1 MSSGLYR
8 VHSRRRRRGRQVTR
22 PFADG
27 RASTLAATAAARVS
41 VLDLV
46 RVLVRLRLSL
56 PGRPRDRLRRGDVA
70 KRARFVSRRSRS
82 SGGVARQGVRRL
94 GPPCPTRLD
103 VAHDTKVGSCGVSSE
118 GLGPNEGLRV
128 DHGSERVVGSQRR
141 VWRERLRV
149 AVPSG
154 KAGNGTLIAFRSAN
168 RQWRRLGP
176 VDMVAKDG
184 FEFLGS
190 TAFKVVKD
198 EPVPSV
204 LFRRRRGRAEI
215 RVERVQ
221 DPREG

>member
-154 KAGNGTLIAFRSAN
+154 KAGNGTLIAFCKAIA
-168 RQWRRLGP
+168 RQAAAPWRGWQTIGTYSFGEQAVAPAWTSRHGRQRWLRVPRL
-176 VDMVAKDG
+176 DR
-184 FEFLGS
+184 LQS
-190 TAFKVVKD
+190 CQ
-198 EPVPSV
+198 
-204 LFRRRRGRAEI
+204 R
-215 RVERVQ
+215 
-221 DPREG
+221 